1 MSITY
6 TPTTNFAGKDGLP
19 ANDSNKVVKGA
30 EFTTEFSAIQ
40 SAFALAA
47 PSSNPTI
54 TGTATFDDVS
64 VGGDLSVTGAF
75 TSLGIDDNATS
86 TAITIDANENVGIGG
101 APVSGARQL
110 MVKGATDARVDVRSG
125 SDTNVGAID
134 FSDTSNT
141 ARGQFVY
148 DHNDDSMQFAT
159 LSSERMRISSAGNV
173 GIGTDAPAAQLE
185 VKGSN
190 TSARFRGAGSQLI
203 NFNFSESPSYAE
215 MDVRNAGD
223 FHIAKQGIKALTI
236 DTDGNVGINNTNPAY
251 ALSARANSDANIAEF
266 RNIDGGDNHGLTI
279 QDGAGSIDI
288 NAVYSTNVPDLTFST
303 KNTERMRIDSSGYV
317 GIGAAAPAQ
326 LLHLK
331 DNDPALRLEDDEGGA
346 ARTYDV
352 GSVGGNFV
360 VKNVSQAT
368 QPLTILDSGNV
379 GIGTASPS
387 EKLAVVGS
395 GAATSAYIYDGT
407 GSTAARLTAD
417 GDNIDLSARGSAS
430 SNLTF
435 TTGAGAGSEAV
446 RIDSSGNLLVGRT
459 ASGGGADDGHTLY
472 GTGAIYSSLGGTAS
486 TNQYRFYRNGSIV
499 GSINTS
505 GTGTSYVET
514 SDERVKENIVDAPAG
529 NIDDIKVRSFD
540 FKNGSG
546 HVTYG
551 FIAQELHEVAP
562 QAVAVGETDED
573 MWGVDYSKLVP
584 MLVKEIQDL
593 KAEVAALKGA

>member
-1 MSITY
+1 MTTIITKNGSGAPTAGQLSQGELAVDLTNKELY
-6 TPTTNFAGKDGLP
+6 TKDSGG
-19 ANDSNKVVKGA
+19 NVIKVGA
-30 EFTTEFSAIQ
+30 QGGS
-40 SAFALAA
+40 
-47 PSSNPTI
+47 
-54 TGTATFDDVS
+54 TGTFTDLTATS
-64 VGGDLSVTGAF
+64 SF
-75 TSLGIDDNATS
+75 TSPGIDDNATS

-236 DTDGNVGINNTNPAY
+236 NTDGNVGINNTNPAY

>member
-1 MSITY
+1 MTTIITKNGSGAPTAGQLSQGELAVDLTNKELY
-6 TPTTNFAGKDGLP
+6 TKDSGG
-19 ANDSNKVVKGA
+19 NVIKVGA
-30 EFTTEFSAIQ
+30 QGGS
-40 SAFALAA
+40 
-47 PSSNPTI
+47 
-54 TGTATFDDVS
+54 TGTFTDLTATS
-64 VGGDLSVTGAF
+64 SF
-75 TSLGIDDNATS
+75 TSPGIDDNATS
-86 TAITIDANENVGIGG
+86 TAITIDSSENVGINVIAPSRKLDVLGTSGAVTTRIGNSGSTANYMELGGTDGSTRFGHGGGGSFSLLTGGDSAYAGEAVAMTVSANGNVGIGG
-101 APVSGARQL
+101 APISGARQL
-110 MVKGATDARVDVRSG
+110 MVKGATDTRVDIRSG
-125 SDTNVGAID
+125 SDTNLGAID

-141 ARGQFVY
+141 ARGQVVY
-148 DHNDDSMQFAT
+148 DHNDDSMQFKT
-159 LSSERMRISSAGNV
+159 LSSERMRIDSSGNV
-173 GIGTDAPAAQLE
+173 GIGTQTPARKLHVSGADEELLRVEGASAQLRLSTE
-185 VKGSN
+185 ADN
-190 TSARFRGAGSQLI
+190 TF
-203 NFNFSESPSYAE
+203 
-215 MDVRNAGD
+215 D
-223 FHIAKQGIKALTI
+223 F
-236 DTDGNVGINNTNPAY
+236 DNVVTGGE
-251 ALSARANSDANIAEF
+251 LS
-266 RNIDGGDNHGLTI
+266 
-279 QDGAGSIDI
+279 
-288 NAVYSTNVPDLTFST
+288 FST
-303 KNTERMRIDSSGYV
+303 VGSERMRIDASGNV

-352 GSVGGNFV
+352 GSVGGSFV